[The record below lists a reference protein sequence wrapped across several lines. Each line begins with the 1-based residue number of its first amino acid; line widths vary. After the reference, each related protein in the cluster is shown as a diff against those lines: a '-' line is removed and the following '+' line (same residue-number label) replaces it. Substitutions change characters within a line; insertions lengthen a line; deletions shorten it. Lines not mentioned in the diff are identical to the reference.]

1 MTATTT
7 NSGQNVKVKVVS
19 SKKKSKKGAAVIEPG
34 NGPTALFILSETN
47 PIRRLFKFIIEWPPF
62 EYTVLI
68 TIIAT
73 CVTMAMEEHLPDND
87 RTPLAMKLEEA
98 EPIFLGIF
106 CVEAVCK
113 ILANGLVLHPNSYL
127 RDVWNIMDFVV
138 ITSALLTMIPALRGK
153 MNLKI
158 LRAIRVLRPLKLV
171 ARVPSL
177 QVVLFSILK
186 AMAPLLQI
194 ALLVLFAIIIFAI
207 IGLEFY
213 SGALHNSCYSVE
225 NRWETVQENNKDVPC
240 NLDSKPGAHHCEEDV
255 SICFEGWVGPNRGI
269 TSFDNI
275 GFAMLTVF
283 QCVTMEGWTP
293 IMYWTNDALGPTYN
307 WLYFIPLIIIGS
319 FFMLNL
325 ILGVLSGEF
334 AKEREKVENRQE
346 FLKLRLAQQ
355 VERELDG
362 YVEWVCR
369 AEEVILTEDRT
380 TEEERQHI
388 LNVRR
393 RNALKKRK
401 LNAGDKT
408 KSTDTEEDSAY
419 DDEESTKKK
428 EREGNFWIAEK
439 RFRFWIRHT
448 VKQQWFYWF
457 VIVLVF
463 LNTVTVALEHYNQ
476 PPFLAAFL
484 FYTEY
489 VFLALFMS
497 ETCIKIYAIGPS
509 KYFESSFN
517 RFDCIVIFGSLFE
530 IIWSHYKGDSFG
542 FSVLRALRLLRI
554 FKITAYWK
562 ELRNLVISLMNSMQS
577 IISLLFLLFL
587 FIMIFAMLGMQLFGG
602 QFNFEEGTPSSNFNT
617 FGIAL
622 LTVFQILTGEDWNEV
637 MYMGIES
644 QGGIQGNGMI
654 YSSYFIIL
662 TLFGN
667 YTLLNVFL
675 AIAVD
680 NLANAQE
687 LTAAEEGKAEED
699 REKQLLELKKEMEA
713 LQGESGV
720 PETTIVPEKVEE
732 EKPKTLDEEGTG
744 PKPMLPYSCMF
755 ILSPTNPI
763 RRGVHWFVNYRF
775 FDWFIMIFI
784 GFSSIAL
791 ASEDPVVEHSPHN
804 LMLEKLDYVFT
815 AVFAVEM
822 VLKIIDLGVIFHP
835 GSYLRDFWNI
845 MDSIVVVCALLSF
858 GFKFFA
864 TMKILRVLRVL
875 RPLKTIKRIP
885 KLKAVFDCVVGSLKN
900 VVNILIV
907 YLLFQFIFAVIGV
920 QLFNGKFFY
929 CNDES
934 KHNEKD
940 CKGSYFVFTE
950 GETLPKKED
959 RVWDLQSFHY
969 NNVASAMLTLFAVQ
983 TTEGWPTV
991 LMNSMAASYEN
1002 KGPIPYYRMEMAIFY
1017 IVYFVVFPF
1026 FFVNIFVALIIITF
1040 QEQGEAELQDGGID
1054 KNQKSCMDFAI
1065 NARPFA
1071 TYIPPMHKHFK
1082 YKIWSMVVSQPFD
1095 YFIML
1100 LIVLNTL
1107 LLMMKSHG
1115 QSESF
1120 EKIMRYI
1127 NIVFTT
1133 LFSIESILKIL
1144 GFGIKNYFKDAWNT
1158 FDFITVIG
1166 SIVDAVISEFTADIK
1181 EKIIYKD
1188 IKSTEEMMAW
1198 VANTFNLGFLRLF
1211 RASRLIKL
1219 LRQSYSIRILLWTFV
1234 QSFKALPYVC
1244 LLIAMLFFIYSVVG
1258 MQLFGNLHLDP
1269 NTEISRHN
1277 NFQTFFGGLMLLF
1290 RCATGEA
1297 WNSIMLACLPGKCD
1311 PNVEKKENGEE
1322 EECGS
1327 PMSYGYFVSF
1337 IFLCS
1342 FLMLNLFV
1350 AVIMDNFDYLT
1361 RDSSILGAHHLDEF
1375 VRVWGEYDLNADG
1388 KLAYQ
1393 KVYEMLKNIDPPL
1406 GFGNKCPNRVAYKK
1420 LIRMNMPMDDDQRVG
1435 FTTTLF
1441 ALIRENLAIK
1451 MRTPEEMDIADD
1463 ELRETIRMIWPLQAD
1478 KMTDLLVPRREI
1490 GDKRTLTTGKI
1501 YAGLLILESWRT
1513 TRFGKTQTHL
1523 GSLHLANLADGHH
1536 VEGEEMPH
1544 VMDMPMEETGMM
1556 SPRARR
1562 EMYEREFDRYARN
1575 ESIDYI
1581 QEKRRA
1587 RARFRRSNVP
1597 YRDTWSASSSPGHS
1611 PSRGD
1616 RFRYDDTDYYFG
1628 NTNLGTRSR
1637 SPSPNA
1643 YNVRRHPGDG
1653 AQQCYQT
1660 RRIYRH
1666 HLTATPN
1673 KPMTLQLPQT
1683 SIRLPALNPSP
1694 SIFNRPLQHSLATP
1708 NSLHSVPHAPNTM
1721 LRHNYGTSLDDNIVG
1736 YHFRDRERELYER
1749 QIEFEHELDRER
1761 LGNDLQM
1768 IKMEA
1773 LATPMSPLS
1782 FEAAVAMG
1790 QAGGYYPSTSTNTYK
1805 AKPSSSSAANQFSHD
1820 NGDESDWC

>member
-1 MTATTT
+1 MDFYDAAVQEASSGAKVDTQMTATTT

-19 SKKKSKKGAAVIEPG
+19 SKKKGKGKSAVDPTQPG
-34 NGPTALFILSETN
+34 PSSLFILGDTN

-62 EYTVLI
+62 EYTVLV

-106 CVEAVCK
+106 IVEAACK

-138 ITSALLTMIPALRGK
+138 ITSALLTMIPAIGEK

-171 ARVPSL
+171 SRVPSL

-213 SGALHNSCYSVE
+213 SGALHNSCYSIE
-225 NRWETVQENNKDVPC
+225 NRWETVQENEKDVPC
-240 NLDSKPGAHHCEEDV
+240 NLENKPGANHCETNV
-255 SICFEGWVGPNRGI
+255 SLCFEGWVGPNKGI

-346 FLKLRLAQQ
+346 FIKLRLAQQ

-369 AEEVILTEDRT
+369 AEEVILAEERT

-388 LNVRR
+388 FNVRR

-401 LNAGDKT
+401 LNAGDKS
-408 KSTDTEEDSAY
+408 KSTDTEDESAF
-419 DDEESTKKK
+419 DDEDTKTKKK
-428 EREGNFWIAEK
+428 RDGSFWMAEK

-448 VKQQWFYWF
+448 VKTQWFYWF

-463 LNTVTVALEHYNQ
+463 LNTVTVAVEHYNQ
-476 PPFLAAFL
+476 PQFLSDFL

-530 IIWSHYKGDSFG
+530 IIWSYFKGDSFG

-554 FKITAYWK
+554 FKITAYWS
-562 ELRNLVISLMNSMQS
+562 ELRNLVISLMNSMRS

-602 QFNFEEGTPSSNFNT
+602 NFNFEEGTPSSNFNT

-644 QGGIQGNGMI
+644 QGGINGNGMI

-699 REKQLLELKKEMEA
+699 REKQLQELKKEMEA
-713 LQGESGV
+713 LQGKPEGSG
-720 PETTIVPEKVEE
+720 IDAEKEE
-732 EKPKTLDEEGTG
+732 EKPQPPEEESG

-791 ASEDPVVEHSPHN
+791 AAEDPVVEHSPRN
-804 LMLEKLDYVFT
+804 IFLEKLDYIFT

-822 VLKIIDLGVIFHP
+822 FLKIIDLGVIFHP
-835 GSYLRDFWNI
+835 GSYLREFWNI
-845 MDSIVVVCALLSF
+845 MDAVVVVCALLSF

-920 QLFNGKFFY
+920 QLFNGKFFH
-929 CNDES
+929 CTDES
-934 KHNEKD
+934 KHNERD
-940 CKGSYFVFTE
+940 CQGYYFVYKS
-950 GETLPKKED
+950 GEILPTAEERKWE
-959 RVWDLQSFHY
+959 LQSFHY

-991 LMNSMAASYEN
+991 LMNSMAASFEN
-1002 KGPIPYYRMEMAIFY
+1002 KGPIPYYRMEMSIFY

-1054 KNQKSCMDFAI
+1054 KNQKSCIDFAI

-1115 QSESF
+1115 QSEGFDSV
-1120 EKIMRYI
+1120 MRYI

-1133 LFSIESILKIL
+1133 LFSCESILKIL

-1166 SIVDAVISEFTADIK
+1166 SIIDAVISEVTVDIK
-1181 EKIIYKD
+1181 EKIAYKD
-1188 IKSTEEMMAW
+1188 IKNTEEYMAW

-1258 MQLFGNLHLDP
+1258 MQVFGNLKMDA
-1269 NTEISRHN
+1269 NTEINRHN
-1277 NFQTFFGGLMLLF
+1277 NFQTFLAGLMLLF

-1297 WNSIMLACLPGKCD
+1297 WNSIMLACLPGHCD
-1311 PNVEKKENGEE
+1311 VKTGKFGDGD
-1322 EECGS
+1322 CGS
-1327 PMSYGYFVSF
+1327 PMAYGYFVSF

-1375 VRVWGEYDLNADG
+1375 IRVWGEYDLSADG
-1388 KLAYQ
+1388 KLHYQ
-1393 KVYEMLKNIDPPL
+1393 KVFEMLKNIEPPL
-1406 GFGNKCPNRVAYKK
+1406 GFGNKCPNSVAYKK
-1420 LIRMNMPMDDDQRVG
+1420 LVRMNMPMDDDKRVG

-1451 MRTPEEMDIADD
+1451 MRSPEEMDVADD

-1478 KMTDLLVPRREI
+1478 KMTDLLVPRRVK
-1490 GDKRTLTTGKI
+1490 GDKRTLTAGKI

-1513 TRFGKTQTHL
+1513 TRFGKLQSHL
-1523 GSLHLANLADGHH
+1523 GGLKLTDLASGHAEDEVSKDMDLHIQED
-1536 VEGEEMPH
+1536 
-1544 VMDMPMEETGMM
+1544 DML
-1556 SPRARR
+1556 SPRTRR
-1562 EMYEREFDRYARN
+1562 ELDESQRDFDRYTRN
-1575 ESIDYI
+1575 EWVDFV
-1581 QEKRRA
+1581 QEKRRH
-1587 RARFRRSNVP
+1587 RTRYRRSHVP

-1611 PSRGD
+1611 PSRGG
-1616 RFRYDDTDYYFG
+1616 RYHYDDTDYYFG

-1637 SPSPNA
+1637 SPSPSQGNA
-1643 YNVRRHPGDG
+1643 HRHEGGILHHYYLGHPIFRRRLP
-1653 AQQCYQT
+1653 
-1660 RRIYRH
+1660 I
-1666 HLTATPN
+1666 TPN
-1673 KPMTLQLPQT
+1673 KPATLPLPQ
-1683 SIRLPALNPSP
+1683 SSVRFPALNPSP
-1694 SIFNRPLQHSLATP
+1694 TLFYRPLHHSVATP
-1708 NSLHSVPHAPNTM
+1708 HSVHSFPHAPNTM
-1721 LRHNYGTSLDDNIVG
+1721 YNRYNYMHGTSLDDNIVG

-1749 QIEFEHELDRER
+1749 QIEFERELDQER
-1761 LGNDLQM
+1761 
-1768 IKMEA
+1768 IEA
-1773 LATPMSPLS
+1773 LATPNSPLS
-1782 FEAAVAMG
+1782 FEAAMAMG
-1790 QAGGYYPSTSTNTYK
+1790 QSGGFYPSTSANKYK
-1805 AKPSSSSAANQFSHD
+1805 TKPTSVFSHQND
-1820 NGDESDWC
+1820 GDWC